1 MSNDLGS
8 TWTLDGFID
17 SFVLSLCVVDS
28 ELFAGISEQGIWR
41 RPISISDSIAIIN
54 NLNDQSVPAPTSAIF
69 SIDVIGNS
77 PSYIWEELIPGGP
90 WSILANGGNYS
101 IIDNGNSS
109 VLTIINTSGYNG
121 YQYRCI
127 VYNNLPSSDT
137 SQSALLTVGT
147 SCIPISIISNSG
159 GQSVIAPTV
168 AQFTITTTG
177 TSPTYQWQLLIPGGS
192 GTGFGLEVIYHGQVE

>member
-1 MSNDLGS
+1 ME
-8 TWTLDGFID
+8 
-17 SFVLSLCVVDS
+17 C
-28 ELFAGISEQGIWR
+28 
-41 RPISISDSIAIIN
+41 
-54 NLNDQSVPAPTSAIF
+54 
-69 SIDVIGNS
+69 
-77 PSYIWEELIPGGP
+77 
-90 WSILANGGNYS
+90 S

-147 SCIPISIISNSG
+147 GCIPISIISNSG
-159 GQSVIAPTV
+159 GQSVVTDCSSI
-168 AQFTITTTG
+168 TITTTG

-192 GTGFGLEVIYHGQVE
+192 WTNLIPGGNLSWTKWSKFVYTICEQYQR